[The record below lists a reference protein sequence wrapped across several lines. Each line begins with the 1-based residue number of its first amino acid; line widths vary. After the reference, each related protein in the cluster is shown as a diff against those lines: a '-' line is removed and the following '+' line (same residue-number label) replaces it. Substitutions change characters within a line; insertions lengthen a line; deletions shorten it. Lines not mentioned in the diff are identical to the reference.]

1 MKQLFSFFQPII
13 LASQSPRRQE
23 ILTNLSIPFEV
34 YSGNV
39 TVQKFS
45 DLPPGEYVV
54 NLAVQKA
61 IEPVAHYTKGLIIT
75 ADTIV
80 YCEKEIMEKPKD
92 RDDAVRMIAML
103 QGTNHQVYTG
113 ICLTDCTTGLKRS
126 AAAISDVAFSDMT
139 EEEVNW
145 YVDTRE
151 YSDKAGGY
159 AIQGIASQ
167 FINGINGCYFN
178 VVGFPVSTFYR
189 LMKEFKKTLEIE
201 ING

>member
-1 MKQLFSFFQPII
+1 MKHLLSFFQPII

-34 YSGNV
+34 YLGNV
-39 TVQKFS
+39 SVQKFP
-45 DLPPGEYVV
+45 DLPPWEYVV
-54 NLAVQKA
+54 NLAEQKA
-61 IEPVAHYTKGLIIT
+61 IEPASHYTHGLIIT

-80 YCEKEIMEKPKD
+80 YCKKEIMEKPKD
-92 RDDAVRMIAML
+92 RDDAVRMITIL
-103 QGTNHQVYTG
+103 QGAKHHVYTG
-113 ICLTDCTTGLKRS
+113 ICLTDSTSGLKKS
-126 AAAISDVAFSDMT
+126 AVAVSEVSFSVMT

-151 YSDKAGGY
+151 YRDKAGGY

-167 FINGINGCYFN
+167 FIIGINGCYFN
-178 VVGFPVSTFYR
+178 VVGFPVNTFYR